1 MEKKVRKIL
10 SDLFSLPIEKIDI
23 NTSME
28 TVEDWDSRQ
37 HLNLILALEQEFDI
51 SLTVDEVTS
60 MTGYKQLIS
69 ILSGKKL
76 H

>member
-60 MTGYKQLIS
+60 MTGYKQIIS